1 MTLNDKIAGKV
12 MNYIYAIFLLY
23 SGFLIINNDETDNFD
38 KLKIYIYMI
47 IFNPLYAFLSL
58 INKAFTIIAISILFY
73 LKYFIYIDN

>member
-1 MTLNDKIAGKV
+1 
-12 MNYIYAIFLLY
+12 MNYVYAIFLLY

-58 INKAFTIIAISILFY
+58 INKAFTIIAI
-73 LKYFIYIDN
+73 